1 MRDELKALGLADE
14 HVNAVMALHGK
25 KMTEALN
32 RATAA
37 ETDSATAKLEL
48 KKYQKGGE
56 LYIDVKEHE
65 RLKAFEK
72 DTILKETNGKK
83 TAALEKLYK
92 SANASDSATKLLI
105 SNAKLDEIELDDKG
119 EIKGGEE
126 MLKKAKADY
135 ADIFSDNGN
144 TGVPQTNKSMTNGGG
159 TANNK
164 KQVVY

>member
-1 MRDELKALGLADE
+1 MD
-14 HVNAVMALHGK
+14 
-25 KMTEALN
+25 

-159 TANNK
+159 TANK

>member
-14 HVNAVMALHGK
+14 HVNAIMALHGK

-37 ETDSATAKLEL
+37 ESESETAKLEL

-56 LYIDVKEHE
+56 HYIDAKEHE

-92 SANASDSATKLLI
+92 GANASDSATKLLI

-119 EIKGGEE
+119 ELKGGEE

-135 ADIFSDNGN
+135 SDLFTDNGN
-144 TGVPQTNKSMTNGGG
+144 TGVPQNNKSMTNGGG
-159 TANNK
+159 TSNNK